1 MIRIK
6 WAGIVSTVP
15 GAQSIGVERVL
26 FSSCQVPSTHVS
38 MTFSRSYDVTSQAVG
53 AIGILKITIW

>member
-1 MIRIK
+1 MT
-6 WAGIVSTVP
+6 VS

-26 FSSCQVPSTHVS
+26 FSSCQVPSMHVS
-38 MTFSRSYDVTSQAVG
+38 MTFSRSYDVTLQAVG